1 MTAPT
6 LFETTKSL
14 VPLESPAFIGIT
26 TAIVRHVL
34 GADDAYACQR
44 LFKEHFDFTQ
54 SDTSAQKFRLLLS
67 DVSYIH
73 LNIKFFCFNL
83 LKHGMNHEKLTRF
96 QKQFNIDRNDVVLI
110 KKVFDQWGLRKNLR
124 SSTRI
129 AEIKKEQITKAEFNK
144 VFDVFNSIYPAVHK
158 HIRNKTYTKLRFI
171 STSSNMEFYDLHMEL
186 TCKVLQA
193 YIKMV
198 PTVMT
203 PLHIANYLRSAVNN
217 YTVNIIKSHT
227 TQKRRRMIQGA
238 ADGFGGFTYE
248 IPIVSEN
255 QLFSSF
261 GLENL
266 SYEGMS
272 STDTRTEEDRVKESS
287 ISFDMILRRFGK
299 TKKRQVFIK
308 LISMQENEKF
318 TRYLKKHE
326 RIEGEQ
332 DNVDFSESAGQRAY
346 FEAVCSYLNLRKSQA
361 RKFMLH
367 IARVAYPEKL
377 ATGKPNVKLY

>member
-14 VPLESPAFIGIT
+14 VPTDSPAFIGIT

-34 GADDAYACQR
+34 GADNAYACQR
-44 LFKEHFDFTQ
+44 SFKEHFDFAH

-67 DVSYIH
+67 DSSYIH
-73 LNIKFFCFNL
+73 LNIKYFCLNL
-83 LKHGMNHEKLTRF
+83 VAHGMNSDKLKLF
-96 QKQFNIDRNDVVLI
+96 QEQFGIDRNDVVLV
-110 KKVFDQWGLRKNLR
+110 KKVLEQRGLRKNLKA
-124 SSTRI
+124 STEI
-129 AEIKKEQITKAEFNK
+129 AKITKEQITKKEFDK
-144 VFDVFNSIYPAVHK
+144 VFEVFNTIYPAVHK
-158 HIRNKTYTKLRFI
+158 HIKNKTYTKLRFI

-193 YIKMV
+193 YIKKV
-198 PTVMT
+198 PTDMT

-217 YTVNIIKSHT
+217 HTVNIIKSHT
-227 TQKRRRMIQGA
+227 TQKRRRMVQGA
-238 ADGFGGFTYE
+238 SDGFGGFTYE
-248 IPIVSEN
+248 IPVVSEN

-272 STDTRTEEDRVKESS
+272 STDSRTEEDRVKESD

-299 TKKRQVFIK
+299 TKKRRAFIA
-308 LISMQENEKF
+308 LISMQENAEFTKF
-318 TRYLKKHE
+318 LNEQE
-326 RIEGEQ
+326 RIEGAQ
-332 DNVDFSESAGQRAY
+332 DNVDYSELAGQRAY
-346 FEAVCSYLNLRKSQA
+346 FDAVCEHLSLRKSQA

-377 ATGKPNVKLY
+377 AEGKPNAK